1 MQQKYYL
8 LQPASQTGYSNQNLT
23 MRNTFYALLIIT
35 KINICRD
42 EFTDKTPNEDRKIA
56 YNRRAKNFKS
66 DNS

>member
-8 LQPASQTGYSNQNLT
+8 LQRASQTGYSNLNLT
-23 MRNTFYALLIIT
+23 IKNTFYALLIIIG
-35 KINICRD
+35 INICRN
-42 EFTDKTPNEDRKIA
+42 EFSDKTPNENLKIA